1 MLDTYAKLV
10 GLGTVE
16 KVWRGASVTISASLF
31 QMDSIAEGQGPRIG
45 RSHPLAPLQHPLL
58 SVGSEQTLA
67 LSLKK
72 RHETRRAGSLD
83 T

>member
-31 QMDSIAEGQGPRIG
+31 QMDSIAEGQGGTRI
-45 RSHPLAPLQHPLL
+45 APAKQCSP
-58 SVGSEQTLA
+58 TIII
-67 LSLKK
+67 
-72 RHETRRAGSLD
+72 ETC
-83 T
+83 